1 MVARSA
7 ALNQRLRDESRQAIR
22 HAALEA
28 FAELG
33 YHGASMAEIAR
44 RAGVSKALI
53 YQHVPSKED
62 LLRTSWRT
70 GWSRACGCGA
80 RSRRTYRRASGW
92 A

>member
-1 MVARSA
+1 MAARSA
-7 ALNQRLRDESRQAIR
+7 AVNQRLRDESRRAIR

-33 YHGASMAEIAR
+33 YHGASMAEVAR

-53 YQHVPSKED
+53 YQHVRPRKTSCG
-62 LLRTSWRT
+62 TSWRT
-70 GWSRACGCGA
+70 GWSRACEYGA